1 MRTVFDIK
9 RDLDPELYVNLVQKV
24 QKERRALVPVEPVAS
39 AEPKQ
44 EVINSVDENLTLF
57 ADLVSGKR
65 TRTATKRGR
74 RSNVIPMPQYTASTR
89 KKRRCN

>member
-9 RDLDPELYVNLVQKV
+9 RDLDPELYVNLVQKI
-24 QKERRALVPVEPVAS
+24 QKERRALAPVEPVAS
-39 AEPKQ
+39 AEPKR

-57 ADLVSGKR
+57 ADLVSEKR
-65 TRTATKRGR
+65 AHTTTKRDR